1 MGILPTVGRGKAMA
15 EEDEVVQHIS
25 GKSSS
30 GFLPHDAK
38 FVESSRSFFG
48 EFSRPDSPRPSK
60 DSLGLIY
67 F

>member
-1 MGILPTVGRGKAMA
+1 MA